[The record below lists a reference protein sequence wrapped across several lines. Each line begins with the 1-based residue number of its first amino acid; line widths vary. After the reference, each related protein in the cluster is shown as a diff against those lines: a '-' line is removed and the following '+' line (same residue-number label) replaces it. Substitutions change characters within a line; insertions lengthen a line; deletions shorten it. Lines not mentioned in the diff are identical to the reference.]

1 MNGLEQARA
10 ILAEANK
17 GKRNNGATKLDAI
30 YNILKE
36 AEEPMSK
43 NEIVE
48 IAAFNAIEAKY
59 GEELDLVENEE
70 QRQELI
76 QIAAKLD
83 KTVGTAVSRSN
94 NSASISYN
102 DKYEELVFSIKTPK
116 GTKYELR
123 MPTEEELEA
132 YLAKKDA

>member
-1 MNGLEQARA
+1 MNGLQEARA

-36 AEEPMSK
+36 ATEPMSK
-43 NEIVE
+43 NEIIE
-48 IAAFNAIEAKY
+48 IAAFNAVESLY
-59 GEELDLVENEE
+59 GEELDLANVEE

-76 QIAAKLD
+76 AIAAKLD

-94 NSASISYN
+94 NSASISFN
-102 DKYEELVFSIKTPK
+102 EKYEELVFAIKSAK
-116 GTKYELR
+116 GTQYEMR
-123 MPTEEELEA
+123 TPSEEEAEA
-132 YLAKKDA
+132 YEAKKAA

>member
-1 MNGLEQARA
+1 MNGLQEARA

-36 AEEPMSK
+36 ATEPMGK

-48 IAAFNAIEAKY
+48 IAAFNTVETIY
-59 GEELDLVENEE
+59 GEELDLANVEE

-76 QIAAKLD
+76 AVAAKLD

-94 NSASISYN
+94 NTASISFN
-102 DKYEELVFSIKTPK
+102 EKYEELVFAIKNSN
-116 GTKYELR
+116 GTQYELR
-123 MPTEEELEA
+123 VPTEEEVEA
-132 YLAKKDA
+132 HEAKKAA